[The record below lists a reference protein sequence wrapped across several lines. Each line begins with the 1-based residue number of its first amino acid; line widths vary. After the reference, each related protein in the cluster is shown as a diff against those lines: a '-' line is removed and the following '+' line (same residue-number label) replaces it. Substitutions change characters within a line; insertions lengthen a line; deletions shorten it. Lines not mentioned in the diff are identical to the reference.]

1 MIEYKVSRATSH
13 VVIENVTV
21 ASIFAVAA
29 AICYFL
35 FKQLVVGRGISQDV
49 CHVSAM
55 WRRKRRVFPF
65 GAMSAKL
72 WGSRVTY
79 TSISEKKHS
88 NCFELPED
96 DAKSSAMKSKS
107 AEEDGSSPCISAAIY
122 NRVMEAGSA
131 QFARKRVNDRMA
143 LVGESVKPMARRA
156 AQSENAVTRRAARSE
171 NAAVQRTAQSE
182 SAVVDKEVKKSDL
195 DEAKVMRVHP
205 KSRGSRDRKPVSVAW
220 KKNHRTG
227 RPTQLTTASKR
238 VSQPKSPTAHVF
250 PPTSIDQAQKLI
262 KELCAT
268 SMERTATLNRPSKN
282 SAKKSKSKCSLMT
295 IREELE
301 HENMQS
307 MLLIVA

>member
-1 MIEYKVSRATSH
+1 MIEYKLSRATSH
-13 VVIENVTV
+13 LVIENVTV

-35 FKQLVVGRGISQDV
+35 FKQLDVGRGISEDV
-49 CHVSAM
+49 SPISDM
-55 WRRKRRVFPF
+55 WRRKRRIFPF
-65 GAMSAKL
+65 GALSAKM
-72 WGSRVTY
+72 WGNRVTY

-96 DAKSSAMKSKS
+96 DAKSSPMKSKS
-107 AEEDGSSPCISAAIY
+107 AEEDPSSPCISAAIH
-122 NRVMEAGSA
+122 NRVMETGSA
-131 QFARKRVNDRMA
+131 QFARKRFNDRMA

-156 AQSENAVTRRAARSE
+156 AQSENAVARRAARSE
-171 NAAVQRTAQSE
+171 NAVVQRAAQSE

-195 DEAKVMRVHP
+195 DEVEVVRVHP

-227 RPTQLTTASKR
+227 RPTTASKR
-238 VSQPKSPTAHVF
+238 ASQPKSPTACLF
-250 PPTSIDQAQKLI
+250 PPTSIDQTQKLI
-262 KELCAT
+262 KALCAT
-268 SMERTATLNRPSKN
+268 SMERTETLNRPSKN

-301 HENMQS
+301 NENMQS
-307 MLLIVA
+307 MLLIVV